1 MKIYIIVKKN
11 SKFDMPLSMI
21 MYYHDSNKNF
31 LKYSMFFFRLKD
43 AKIYYKTITG
53 KNHYKILPI
62 EILKESE

>member
-1 MKIYIIVKKN
+1 
-11 SKFDMPLSMI
+11 MI

-43 AKIYYKTITG
+43 VKIYYKTITG